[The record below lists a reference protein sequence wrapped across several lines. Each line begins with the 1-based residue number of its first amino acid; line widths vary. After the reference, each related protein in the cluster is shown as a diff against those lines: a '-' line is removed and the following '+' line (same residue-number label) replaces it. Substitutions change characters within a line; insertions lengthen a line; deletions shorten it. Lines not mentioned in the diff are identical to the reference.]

1 MNDFIIQKYIDNISL
16 NNITDYAKKE
26 GIILKENEANIIN
39 EYLKKYWKIFYYD
52 NPNNLLNELKGKL
65 SKETYDKLLEL
76 YKMAKE
82 KIKNNS

>member
-1 MNDFIIQKYIDNISL
+1 MNDFIIQKYIDNITL

-26 GIILKENEANIIN
+26 GIFLKENEAKIIY
-39 EYLKKYWKIFYYD
+39 EYLKKYWKVFYYD
-52 NPNNLLNELKGKL
+52 NPINLLNELKENL

>member
-1 MNDFIIQKYIDNISL
+1 MNDFIIQNYINNISL
-16 NNITDYAKKE
+16 NNITNYAKNE
-26 GIILKENEANIIN
+26 GIILKDNEAKIIY
-39 EYLKKYWKIFYYD
+39 EYLKKYWKVFYYD
-52 NPNNLLNELKGKL
+52 NPDYLLKELKQKL